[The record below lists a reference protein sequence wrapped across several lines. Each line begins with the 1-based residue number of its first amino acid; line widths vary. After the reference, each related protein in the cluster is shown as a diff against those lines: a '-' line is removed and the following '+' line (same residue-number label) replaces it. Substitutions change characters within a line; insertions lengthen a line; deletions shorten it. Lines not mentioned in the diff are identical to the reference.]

1 MSKAKQN
8 TFLIGYF
15 SVLAVATAG
24 LGYLAWSSSE
34 ASSQAG
40 ETYQA
45 AKAKLQALHKAPIF
59 PNSENVDAKK
69 KQVSAFTEKVKA
81 LSDTLRSNQAP
92 LDTGMNNSKFQ
103 DKLQKTRDAI
113 LLEAKNA
120 DVKLPE
126 TFDLGMGTYLAAF
139 PETSAVPKLNAWLDG
154 IEFFMSSLIKNG
166 VKEVSAFTRPEMAF
180 EKKTDAKPAEA
191 ATAGKAKAPAKP
203 VAAAKGKEKDK
214 KAEAAPVAAIE
225 EKAALERYPFNVT
238 FTTSNRSLNQI
249 MTALAAKGNFLYN
262 IRVLRIENDQ
272 KNGAETA
279 TPVNVKEEMD
289 KVTNRPFKRD
299 SIFIFG
305 EEKLQVHLG
314 IDLIRFEEPVVAEIK
329 K

>member
-15 SVLAVATAG
+15 SVLAAATAG

-34 ASSQAG
+34 ASAQAG
-40 ETYQA
+40 EAYQA
-45 AKAKLQALHKAPIF
+45 AKAKLQALQKAPIF

-81 LSDTLRSNQAP
+81 LSDTLRSNQTP

-126 TFDLGMGTYLAAF
+126 TFDLGMGTYLASF
-139 PETSAVPKLNAWLDG
+139 PEPSAVPKLNVWLDG
-154 IEFFMSSLIKNG
+154 IESFMSSLIKNG
-166 VKEVSAFTRPEMAF
+166 VKEVTAFSRPEMAF

-191 ATAGKAKAPAKP
+191 AGS
-203 VAAAKGKEKDK
+203 AKGKAPVKSVVPKGKDKDK
-214 KAEAAPVAAIE
+214 KAEAAPVAVLD

-238 FTTSNRSLNQI
+238 FATSNRSLNQLL
-249 MTALAAKGNFLYN
+249 TSLAAKGNFFYN
-262 IRVLRIENDQ
+262 VRVLRIENEQ

-279 TPVNVKEEMD
+279 APVNIKEEIN
-289 KVTNRPFKRD
+289 KATNAPFKRD
-299 SIFIFG
+299 SVFIFG